1 MSDANISV
9 SRCDLPLVHTI
20 NHIDI
25 IPNIECEIDIDKDVN
40 IGHFIRFALSS
51 LQWIGNENN
60 IGVTKYNTLTTTS
73 YWSLDEITIEELL

>member
-9 SRCDLPLVHTI
+9 ARCDLPLVHTI

-25 IPNIECEIDIDKDVN
+25 IPNIECEIDKDVN
-40 IGHFIRFALSS
+40 IGQFIRFALSS

-60 IGVTKYNTLTTTS
+60 VGMTKYNTLTTTS
-73 YWSLDEITIEELL
+73 NWSLDEITIEELL